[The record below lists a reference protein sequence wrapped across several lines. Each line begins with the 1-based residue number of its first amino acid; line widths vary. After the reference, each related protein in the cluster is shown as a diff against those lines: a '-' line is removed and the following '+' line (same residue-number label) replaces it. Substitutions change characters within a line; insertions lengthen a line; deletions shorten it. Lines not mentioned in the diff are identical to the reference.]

1 MSYDAQTV
9 TEDVTK
15 AMMKMLRQPVLST
28 FLIAFNQH
36 EGPAGDMNPAN
47 PFFGLFAL
55 MDRLRTDL
63 RRGDALTPKRKTME
77 VPEDAVR
84 VDATDPEL
92 ENCIAEALADMMSVL
107 HPNQASVV
115 ESEPVRTFFKS
126 VRDANYRL
134 RKAEALKW
142 WKGSERKRMKIER
155 TRAMLN
161 HTRSYQ
167 HA

>member
-1 MSYDAQTV
+1 
-9 TEDVTK
+9 
-15 AMMKMLRQPVLST
+15 MKMLRQPVLST

-36 EGPAGDMNPAN
+36 EGPARDMNPAN

-92 ENCIAEALADMMSVL
+92 ENCITEALADMMSVL
-107 HPNQASVV
+107 HPDQASVV

-126 VRDANYRL
+126 VREANYRL

-142 WKGSERKRMKIER
+142 WKESERKRMKIER